1 VKVNIK
7 GQTYIIISKQIGDH
21 GECDKEAYTITIDD
35 SDKTKGRLRRITLA
49 HEIFHAYLSEMY
61 ISDIISDDLE
71 EILCEIVGHMV
82 DKHLQLFV
90 DYE

>member
-1 VKVNIK
+1 MRINIK
-7 GQTYIIISKQIGDH
+7 GQTYIIISKPITDH

-49 HEIFHAYLSEMY
+49 HEIFHAYLNEMY